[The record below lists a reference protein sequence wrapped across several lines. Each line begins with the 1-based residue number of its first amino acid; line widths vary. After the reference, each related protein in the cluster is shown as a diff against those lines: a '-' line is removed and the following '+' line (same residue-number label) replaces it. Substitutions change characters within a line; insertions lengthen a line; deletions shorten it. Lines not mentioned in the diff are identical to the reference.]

1 MVNNRTCAGA
11 GGDAGRAGKKINDM
25 RHAARLPAPA
35 QGQWRNDRHRLAA
48 GLPTVN
54 HLPDIKATGLIAR
67 VNTQAQRNLKLPRQL
82 A

>member
-1 MVNNRTCAGA
+1 LTTCV
-11 GGDAGRAGKKINDM
+11 M
-25 RHAARLPAPA
+25 PPASQRQPKGNGVTIA
-35 QGQWRNDRHRLAA
+35 IGWQR